1 MEEIKKEEMNE
12 MPKFESEA
20 EVYDWVMS
28 QMLPDAE
35 GEELSEDALEMVA
48 GGMSDSQAW
57 KIMSTAY
64 WDLCI
69 CGKKKTKYSDKQ
81 IQEAM
86 KICNKHVQKFGSG
99 CKTILKWFA
108 TTYIF

>member
-1 MEEIKKEEMNE
+1 MEEMNVV

-28 QMLPDAE
+28 QMVPGAE
-35 GEELSEDALEMVA
+35 GDELSEEALDMVA
-48 GGMSDSQAW
+48 GGMSDAQAW

-69 CGKKKTKYSDKQ
+69 CGKKKTKYSDKK
-81 IQEAM
+81 IFEAM
-86 KICNKHVQKFGSG
+86 KICDKHVNKFGNG
-99 CKTILKWFA
+99 CKKILDWFFKNA
-108 TTYIF
+108 DKIFG